1 MANLRSLQWRIAWFW
16 GDFENRLAKNIKYRI
31 DPNKCDICYWDIIV
45 DFHWKNQGNRRR
57 SEKSLVR
64 SYTDALLN
72 PTYWDTQWYLL
83 LMFRTNTS
91 VTEVENTAKEQISQ
105 CSNWSIVFHVI
116 VHYYDTCVFLIE
128 NPAYWDIQWW
138 YLLLMFRTNTSVT
151 ENTAKEQI
159 SQLNVQIKS

>member
-1 MANLRSLQWRIAWFW
+1 MWNLYFYCTWTLRTYTCVK
-16 GDFENRLAKNIKYRI
+16 E
-31 DPNKCDICYWDIIV
+31 
-45 DFHWKNQGNRRR
+45 H
-57 SEKSLVR
+57 SEKTIIHNDCLNKHSFPCYSSFLW
-64 SYTDALLN
+64 YLN
-72 PTYWDTQWYLL
+72 PTYWDIQWYLL

-105 CSNWSIVFHVI
+105 CSNWSIVFHVM